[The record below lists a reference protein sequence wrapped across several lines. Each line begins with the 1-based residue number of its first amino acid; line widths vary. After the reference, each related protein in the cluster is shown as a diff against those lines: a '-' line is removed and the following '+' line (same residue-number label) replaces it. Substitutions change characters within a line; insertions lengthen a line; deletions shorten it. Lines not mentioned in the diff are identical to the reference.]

1 MNRIDDSTE
10 EMEISPLALAKNQR
24 SHILFVLSNSL
35 SGENSDFLDW
45 YKDDCLHAVAKLE
58 MVVSAQHFEQHEVDI
73 TMGNFPPPEFQYLGM
88 YELSLDG
95 ADEAKDIIRK
105 IMDSHKMAKKAGPP
119 ATWLYYPIG
128 EKVGRSAKTID
139 PMVTIAFAN
148 SIPGSEAEFREWY
161 CTRHIRH
168 ALNIT
173 GFASGQ
179 CFELT
184 NFQKPGSANAIYNT
198 IALYEQEG
206 TPQEFLE
213 FVESLPEERA
223 VELTKILK
231 FPTLDTTRFGECF
244 YRPITE
250 KLSFNNESY

>member
-1 MNRIDDSTE
+1 MNSIDYTIE
-10 EMEISPLALAKNQR
+10 EMEASPLALSKKHR

-35 SGENSDFLDW
+35 SEKNSDFLDW
-45 YKDDCLHAVAKLE
+45 YKGDYLQAMAKLD
-58 MVVSAQHFEQHEVDI
+58 MVVSAQHFEQHEVDV
-73 TMGNFPPPEFQYLGM
+73 TMGNYPPPEFQYLGM

-105 IMDSHKMAKKAGPP
+105 ITDSHKMEKMSYPP
-119 ATWLYYPIG
+119 ATWLYYPIC
-128 EKVGRSAKTID
+128 EKVGRSAKAIS

-148 SIPGSEAEFREWY
+148 STPGSEAEFREWY

-168 ALNIT
+168 ALNLT

-184 NFQKPGSANAIYNT
+184 NFQKPGSANPTYNT

-206 TPQEFLE
+206 TPQEFLN
-213 FVESLPEERA
+213 FLASLPEDRA

-231 FPTLDTTRFGECF
+231 FPTLDATRFGECF

-250 KLSFNNESY
+250 KIPSNNE